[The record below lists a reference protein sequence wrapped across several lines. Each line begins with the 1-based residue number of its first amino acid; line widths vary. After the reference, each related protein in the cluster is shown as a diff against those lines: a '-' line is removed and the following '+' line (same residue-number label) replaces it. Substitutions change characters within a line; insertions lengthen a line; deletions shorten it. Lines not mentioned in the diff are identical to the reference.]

1 MQKAFTVNGKK
12 YVVYG
17 HSTKE
22 LFEKEL
28 AKREEIE
35 KGLEKR
41 NNPTVTEYYERWTKA
56 RQGTVSESTL
66 RTQGKMFRIL
76 ERIEFHPQTGHSES

>member
-1 MQKAFTVNGKK
+1 MAKKRADGLMQKSISIGGKR

-17 HSTKE
+17 HTAKE

-41 NNPTVTEYYERWTKA
+41 NNPTVSECYERWTEA
-56 RQGTVSESTL
+56 RRGTVSDATL
-66 RTQGKMFRIL
+66 RAQGENVSCI
-76 ERIEFHPQTGHSES
+76 QGG

>member
-1 MQKAFTVNGKK
+1 MAAKKRADGLMQKSFSVQEKR

-17 HSTKE
+17 HTAKE

-41 NNPTVTEYYERWTKA
+41 NNPTVSEYYERWTKA
-56 RQGTVSESTL
+56 R
-66 RTQGKMFRIL
+66 
-76 ERIEFHPQTGHSES
+76 

>member
-1 MQKAFTVNGKK
+1 MAKKRADGRMQKAFTVNGKK
-12 YVVYG
+12 CVVYG

-22 LFEKEL
+22 LFEEEL

-41 NNPTVTEYYERWTKA
+41 NNPTVSECYERWTEA
-56 RQGTVSESTL
+56 RRGTVSDATL
-66 RTQGKMFRIL
+66 RAQGENVSCI
-76 ERIEFHPQTGHSES
+76 QGG